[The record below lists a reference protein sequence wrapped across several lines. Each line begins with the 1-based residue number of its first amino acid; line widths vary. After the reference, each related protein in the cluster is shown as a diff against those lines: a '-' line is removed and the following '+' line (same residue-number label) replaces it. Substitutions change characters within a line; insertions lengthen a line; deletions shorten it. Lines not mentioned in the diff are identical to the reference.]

1 MSCMSDPLGSNPS
14 TGKKKRKEKMGWG
27 RAWTCSSGN
36 GPTPTPIHR
45 HTAARRSGCYYP
57 IFQDR
62 QLWLPECKQCAQ
74 LISITF
80 PGPQCQAPAEPEPS
94 VSDSKTQSHLPWK
107 MPRPTLHPGI
117 LACPASP
124 HPSASWLIP
133 VPSGSTA
140 RPLLCHRGNRSPVVR
155 AFLAPPQVRTSV
167 FACSM
172 LGAAL
177 RQVILI

>member
-1 MSCMSDPLGSNPS
+1 MAPAPPQYTDTQP
-14 TGKKKRKEKMGWG
+14 
-27 RAWTCSSGN
+27 
-36 GPTPTPIHR
+36 
-45 HTAARRSGCYYP
+45 ARRSGCYYP

-62 QLWLPECKQCAQ
+62 QLWLPECKQCVQ

-80 PGPQCQAPAEPEPS
+80 LGSHGQALAEPEPS

-107 MPRPTLHPGI
+107 MPQPTLHPGI

-124 HPSASWLIP
+124 NPSASWLIP
-133 VPSGSTA
+133 APSGNTA